1 MKELILAAKCAS
13 DLNVQKMGFQL
24 LVSWVDND
32 NISLEEDVLALSAI
46 DFNNDNEDLLWWWLQ
61 IVSRALHCQNLD
73 RGRKP
78 TQECA
83 TLASKVFRYGQQIMM
98 FIRTEIEE
106 NWKDE
111 DLSAEMS
118 NFDEFRVCGALS
130 GLCACFVNFSF
141 LGQFVTLLKL
151 SYDHISMKKIIPFQ
165 NS

>member
-1 MKELILAAKCAS
+1 LKELILAAKCAS

-130 GLCACFVNFSF
+130 GLCVLVLSILVFSVNS
-141 LGQFVTLLKL
+141 
-151 SYDHISMKKIIPFQ
+151 SHC
-165 NS
+165 